1 MVFFLKISVHLE
13 TTVSN
18 CKEVSGINNSKLKV
32 VKDTY
37 LVDNYSINCKG
48 NLIDL
53 STPKIMSIVNTTPDS
68 FYDGDQYNTI
78 EKALQKVEIDII
90 NNATFIDIGGY
101 SSKPNATH
109 VTEDE
114 ELKRTIPVIEAILNS
129 FPEAVVSID
138 TFRGKVAKEAVEAG
152 AVMINDISA
161 FELDKEM
168 INTLRSYKVPY
179 VLMHMQGTP
188 QNMQKNPS
196 YKNVVIDIIQF
207 LSKKISELNSFG
219 IHDVIVDPGFGFGKT
234 LSDNYEL
241 IANLTYFSSL
251 KHPLLVGISR
261 KSMIHKLLKT
271 NTLNSIN
278 GTTALNMYSLL
289 NGANI
294 LRVHDTKEANECIQ
308 IFNEIQKF

>member
-1 MVFFLKISVHLE
+1 M
-13 TTVSN
+13 
-18 CKEVSGINNSKLKV
+18 
-32 VKDTY
+32 KDTY
-37 LVDNYSINCKG
+37 LVGNYSINCKG

-68 FYDGDQYNTI
+68 FYDGGQYNTI
-78 EKALQKVEIDII
+78 EKALQKVEIDIL

-271 NTLNSIN
+271 NALNSIN